1 MDFDLNDDGY
11 RSPIDLFVCSYEG
24 ELNNIAKQIS
34 EQTDNAITAEIVQR
48 FEIDV
53 NKEELLRAL
62 AYDRDQYHKGYM
74 AGYQRGLQEGKE
86 TAMLT
91 LGESLIQKYG
101 KKEEE
106 GEDNEDD

>member
-1 MDFDLNDDGY
+1 MEDSDMDFDLNDDGY

-74 AGYQRGLQEGKE
+74 AGYQRGQFFINYNNRKRDGYHTKSQVKHLPR
-86 TAMLT
+86 
-91 LGESLIQKYG
+91 
-101 KKEEE
+101 
-106 GEDNEDD
+106 